1 MDIEFSA
8 RAPRSIAGAVVMAFG
23 LALSPAVHAQDAKP
37 PAITEAVP
45 GLKRTIL
52 QKFDVPGTTFEM
64 VVLRVEFP
72 PGFEVTRH
80 SHPGPEASYVLEGEI
95 TYLLDGKPPA
105 KRVAGESIELPMD
118 AIHGAKIG
126 PARVVLLN
134 SYVLVK
140 GRPLVEPA
148 KSPAPPAP

>member
-1 MDIEFSA
+1 MEWWIL
-8 RAPRSIAGAVVMAFG
+8 AGTRG
-23 LALSPAVHAQDAKP
+23 LAVLAGVIALSFGALAEERPP

-45 GLKRTIL
+45 GLKRAIL
-52 QKFDVPGTTFEM
+52 QKFDVPGTNYEM
-64 VVLRVEFP
+64 VLLRVEFP
-72 PGFEVTRH
+72 AGFDVTRH

-95 TYLLDGKPPA
+95 TYLLDGQPPA

-126 PARVVLLN
+126 PTRVVLLN

-148 KSPAPPAP
+148 KGPAPAAP

>member
-1 MDIEFSA
+1 M
-8 RAPRSIAGAVVMAFG
+8 
-23 LALSPAVHAQDAKP
+23 
-37 PAITEAVP
+37 
-45 GLKRTIL
+45 
-52 QKFDVPGTTFEM
+52 
-64 VVLRVEFP
+64 
-72 PGFEVTRH
+72 
-80 SHPGPEASYVLEGEI
+80 LEGEI

-105 KRVAGESIELPMD
+105 KRVAGESIELPID
-118 AIHGAKIG
+118 AIQGAKFG

>member
-1 MDIEFSA
+1 M
-8 RAPRSIAGAVVMAFG
+8 RRWRLTGVGG
-23 LALSPAVHAQDAKP
+23 LALCVGMLGGNAVAIAQDQNP

-45 GLKRTIL
+45 GLKRAVL
-52 QKFDVPGTTFEM
+52 QKFDVPGTNYEL
-64 VVLRVEFP
+64 VLLRVEFP
-72 PGFEVTRH
+72 AGFEVSRH

-95 TYLLDGKPPA
+95 TYLLDGEPPA

-118 AIHGAKIG
+118 AVHGAKIG
-126 PARVVLLN
+126 PSRVVLLN

-148 KSPAPPAP
+148 KGPPPLSP